1 MSSGA
6 VIGIDPGASGGI
18 AYLEADGMS
27 VTVLPMPTVSEKVA
41 GKIRQR
47 VDLWRL
53 AEIITNMRDAGAVA
67 GWVERVGPMP
77 TDSALTAFS
86 FGWSACAVSM
96 GLACCKVR
104 SFYVAPLVWKR
115 SFKLSKDKE
124 LSRLKASQ
132 LFPADAHQWPN
143 KGHDGLA
150 EAVLIAAYG
159 RSVMVTAGDL
169 AA

>member
-6 VIGIDPGASGGI
+6 VIGVDPGIHGGI
-18 AYLEADGMS
+18 AYLEGDGLS
-27 VTVLPMPTVSEKVA
+27 VTVLPIPTVSERV
-41 GKIRQR
+41 GKTVRQR

-53 AEIITNMRDAGAVA
+53 AEIITNMRNAGAVA
-67 GWVERVGPMP
+67 AWIERVGPMP

-132 LFPADAHQWPN
+132 LFPADAHQWSR
-143 KGHDGLA
+143 KSDDGLA
-150 EAVLIAAYG
+150 EAVLISRYG
-159 RSVMVTAGDL
+159 RSVMAQNGDI